1 MTTDEFNRVVEELE
15 INMVQM
21 TPEERFDMLVN
32 LTRERHKITR
42 KVYYITE
49 LLVLLEMLGK
59 LKENYI
65 NLSLCRIIVNQL
77 IIY

>member
-1 MTTDEFNRVVEELE
+1 MTKEEFNIVVEELE
-15 INMVQM
+15 INMLQM
-21 TPEERFDMLVN
+21 TPEERFDALVD
-32 LTRERHKITR
+32 LTRERRKLTR

-49 LLVLLEMLGK
+49 LLVLLEMLGG

>member
-1 MTTDEFNRVVEELE
+1 MTKEEFNRVVEELE
-15 INMVQM
+15 INMLQM
-21 TPEERFDMLVN
+21 APEERFDALVD
-32 LTRERHKITR
+32 LTRERHKLTR

-49 LLVLLEMLGK
+49 LLVLVEMLGG